1 MCICDS
7 GEKAMSNLNQKSHR
21 LLKGMFVYV
30 LVLSAVGWA
39 VGIGEQAE
47 YTTSEKANRSGVI
60 QERLS
65 VLPKPVDAPLRV
77 RVRTDRAR
85 YHIGDSI
92 RVHFR
97 VTRDAYVFIFNT
109 DAAGI
114 TRQIFPNYY
123 DRQNFCKAGR
133 EYYIPDR
140 SYDLEVTGPPGNET
154 LTIVAVAQDFPVLR
168 EFHRYSRR
176 DPYPASRDG
185 AAALVRRIE
194 QFRTEP
200 SSLSVRPVPRRER
213 ENLWAED
220 KTTFYVMGVSR
231 VPSPTYKVPRY
242 GQISVDTVPDQA
254 RIYLDGEYY
263 GRTPQVIDR
272 IEMGYHRLRIEKEGY
287 QPYDTNIY
295 VQPNVTKHLDI
306 FLKPTEP
313 RPAPRW
319 KGFSI
324 FCPTSD

>member
-1 MCICDS
+1 MR
-7 GEKAMSNLNQKSHR
+7 KLNRKGPR
-21 LLKGMFVYV
+21 LLMGMFVCM
-30 LVLSAVGWA
+30 LMLPTLGWTVG
-39 VGIGEQAE
+39 VGEQAE
-47 YTTSEKANRSGVI
+47 YTTREKASRSGVVP
-60 QERLS
+60 ERVS
-65 VLPKPVDAPLRV
+65 IVPKPVDVPLNV

-92 RVHFR
+92 RVHFS

-154 LTIVAVAQDFPVLR
+154 LTIVAVAQDLPILR

-194 QFRTEP
+194 QLRAEP
-200 SSLSVRPVPRRER
+200 SSLSIRPVPRRER

-220 KTTFYVMGVSR
+220 TTTFYVMGVSR
-231 VPSPTYKVPRY
+231 VPPPTYKVPRY
-242 GQISVDTVPDQA
+242 GQIEVDSVPDQA

-263 GRTPQVIDR
+263 GRTPQTIERV
-272 IEMGYHRLRIEKEGY
+272 EMGYHRIRIEKEGY
-287 QPYDTNIY
+287 QPYDTHVY

-306 FLKPTEP
+306 FLKKTEP

-319 KGFSI
+319 KGLSI
-324 FCPTSD
+324 FCPSND